1 MSLGERWQAL
11 MRDPQALRDLQRRG
25 EELERRSAA
34 LQTECSAL
42 AAERDALRA
51 ERDALRA
58 ERDALSH
65 ACGIAPPGHFYSP
78 LNHRDEWRSDEA
90 RLFAEPPR
98 ELAAIELREAEQ
110 LQLLEQFARLYPD
123 IPFQPQRGPGQRYQY
138 DNEAYSYSDAIFL
151 NCMIRHAR
159 PRRLVEVGS
168 GWSSCATLDTNERY
182 FGNLI
187 QTTFIDP
194 YPELLLSLTSA
205 TDHARMRVLR
215 QRLQEVALAEFTALE
230 AGDIL
235 FIDSTH
241 VSKLGSDVNRLFFEI
256 LPALAAGVYV
266 HVHDIFHPFEYPKVW
281 IEEGRSWNEAY
292 LLRAFLQYNGAFRVV
307 LMNTFLERFHE
318 AWFAEHM
325 PLALKNPGGSL
336 WLQKVAA

>member
-1 MSLGERWQAL
+1 MTLVERLQA
-11 MRDPQALRDLQRRG
+11 MRQDPRELQRLRDRCGELQH
-25 EELERRSAA
+25 ERDA
-34 LQTECSAL
+34 LQAERDRL
-42 AAERDALRA
+42 AAERDASNA
-51 ERDALRA
+51 ECDALR
-58 ERDALSH
+58 H
-65 ACGIAPPGHFYSP
+65 ACGIAPPGHACSP
-78 LNHRDEWRSDEA
+78 LIHREEWRRDEA
-90 RLFAEPPR
+90 RLFAEPPHA
-98 ELAAIELREAEQ
+98 LAAIDLREDEQ

-123 IPFQPQRGPGQRYQY
+123 IPFLPRRGPGQRYQY

-159 PRRLVEVGS
+159 PRRLVQVGS

-182 FGNLI
+182 FGSLI

-194 YPELLLSLTSA
+194 HPELLLSLTSEA
-205 TDHARMRVLR
+205 DHARMRVLR
-215 QRLQEVALAEFTALE
+215 ERLQDVALSEFTALD

-256 LPALAAGVYV
+256 LPALATGVYV
-266 HVHDIFHPFEYPKVW
+266 HLHDIFFPFEYPKAW

-307 LMNTFLERFHE
+307 LMNTFVERFHE

-325 PLALKNPGGSL
+325 PLCLANRGGSL